1 MNIPALLAITS
12 HGNAP
17 YLMASRFAKALGD
30 YPVVIPHY
38 YGDAQISILQDEIPE
53 MCGRIFLSTELG
65 DLFKPLLLDAEKG
78 LRFSK
83 FGASLARND
92 NPFSARAIEN
102 KLSKV
107 LDEGIQATSL
117 DGTEHK
123 RFYRSDFSA
132 TINTTLPI
140 RVNLPWSYF
149 FFTAK
154 MSDLY
159 GLSPEGDSSIDTMN
173 AVADLLPYAKLWA
186 EVEDTF
192 DIEFIPRINAFSYR
206 QNYHAPKV
214 VHTPPFAFARPI
226 VNILNKES
234 FLIVPSGTRTD
245 LKKLHQIADS
255 IPPEYERLVLGSKGL
270 NRDFPEKKY
279 RYVNATIYSD
289 PLLKGVISRGGWG
302 TIWECLVNVKPD
314 ALAQTSFVEDP
325 EMGHTQKTMEK
336 LGLAKIINGS
346 AASFLQDETRENIII
361 KMVEEKKIDLQQF
374 GNYADDGY
382 GYIASKIHEMEN

>member
-1 MNIPALLAITS
+1 MKIPTLLAITS

-38 YGDAQISILQDEIPE
+38 YCDAQISILQDEIPE

-65 DLFKPLLLDAEKG
+65 DLFKPLLLDAEKR
-78 LRFSK
+78 LSFSE
-83 FGASLARND
+83 FGASLARDD

-102 KLSKV
+102 KLSMF
-107 LDEGIQATSL
+107 LDKGIPATSL
-117 DGTEHK
+117 DGMEHR

-132 TINTTLPI
+132 VINTTLPI
-140 RVNLPWSYF
+140 RVNLPRSYF

-159 GLSPEGDSSIDTMN
+159 GLSPDGDNSDETMKT
-173 AVADLLPYAKLWA
+173 VADLLPYAKLWA
-186 EVEDTF
+186 DVEDTF

-206 QNYHAPKV
+206 KNYDAQKV
-214 VHTPPFAFARPI
+214 VHTPPFAFARP
-226 VNILNKES
+226 VVSILNKES
-234 FLIVPSGTRTD
+234 YLIVPSGTRTD

-270 NRDFPEKKY
+270 NRDFPEKKF
-279 RYVNATIYSD
+279 RYVNATIFGD

-302 TIWECLVNVKPD
+302 TIWECLANVKPD

-325 EMGHTQKTMEK
+325 EMGHTQKTMKK
-336 LGLAKIINGS
+336 LGLAEIIYGS
-346 AASFLQDETRENIII
+346 AASFLKDQIREDIII
-361 KMVEEKKIDLQQF
+361 KMTEEKKIDLQQF
-374 GNYADDGY
+374 GNYANDGY
-382 GYIASKIHEMEN
+382 GYIASKIHEMED

>member
-1 MNIPALLAITS
+1 MKIPALLAITS

-30 YPVVIPHY
+30 YQVVIPHY
-38 YGDAQISILQDEIPE
+38 YGDAQISILRDEIPE

-78 LRFSK
+78 LRFSE

-102 KLSKV
+102 MLSTV
-107 LDEGIQATSL
+107 LDEGMPATSL
-117 DGTEHK
+117 DGMEHK
-123 RFYRSDFSA
+123 RFYRSDFTA

-140 RVNLPWSYF
+140 RVNLPRSYF

-159 GLSPEGDSSIDTMN
+159 GLSPDGDKSIDTMN

-192 DIEFIPRINAFSYR
+192 DIEFIPRINAFSYK
-206 QNYHAPKV
+206 QNYTAPKV
-214 VHTPPFAFARPI
+214 IHTPPFAFTRPV
-226 VNILNKES
+226 VNVLNKES

-255 IPPEYERLVLGSKGL
+255 IPPEYESLVLGSKGL

-279 RYVNATIYSD
+279 RYVNATIFGD

-302 TIWECLVNVKPD
+302 TIWECLANVKPD

-336 LGLAKIINGS
+336 LGLAEIINGS
-346 AASFLQDETRENIII
+346 AASFLKDEIRENIIV
-361 KMVEEKKIDLQQF
+361 KMTDEKKIDLQQF
-374 GNYADDGY
+374 GNFANDGY
-382 GYIASKIHEMEN
+382 GYIASKIHEMED